1 MINKTAPNWNE
12 PYLVI
17 REESPDWFKASIN
30 HPISSHYI
38 DVDNCLIH
46 YLTWESKRSPVDKIK
61 PGLLLIHGGGAHA
74 NWWRFIAPSFLETHK
89 VAAIDLSGMG
99 DSGTREEYTA
109 EHRSKEISAVLKDAN
124 LGANP
129 IIIGHSFGGLMTMRF
144 AAYHGEEVAGV
155 VIVDSP
161 VLPESEKSSAAPR
174 RALSMSRHYPTFEI
188 GLERF
193 RLLPAQECK
202 NQFIVEFIARH
213 SLRET
218 TSGWT
223 WKFDVAAMGSKRWAE
238 PFAEHLHNM
247 KCRSALIVAENSAI
261 VSKVTA
267 QYMSDLMG
275 SESPM
280 ITIKDLHHHIMLD
293 QPFRF
298 IQAVKKIL
306 SNWDSIEEDQK

>member
-1 MINKTAPNWNE
+1 MISKTLPDWTE
-12 PYLVI
+12 PHLKVKV
-17 REESPDWFKASIN
+17 ESPSWFITAIS
-30 HPISSHYI
+30 HPIASHYVE
-38 DVDNCLIH
+38 VDDCLIH
-46 YLTWESKRSPVDKIK
+46 YLTWQQKSSPIKKAK

-74 NWWRFIAPSFLETHK
+74 NWWRFIAPSFLDEYQ

-99 DSGTREEYTA
+99 DSGAREEYTA

-124 LGANP
+124 LGPAP

-144 AAYHGEEVAGV
+144 AAHYGEQIGGV
-155 VIVDSP
+155 IIVDSP

-174 RALSMSRHYPTFEI
+174 RALSVSRYYPTFEI

-193 RLLPAQECK
+193 RLLPKQECQ

-218 TSGWT
+218 VSGWT
-223 WKFDVAAMGSKRWAE
+223 WKFDVAAMGSRRWAE
-238 PFAEHLHNM
+238 PFEEHLHNM
-247 KCRSALIVAENSAI
+247 KCRSALIVADNSAI
-261 VSKVTA
+261 VSSVTA

-275 SESPM
+275 PESPM
-280 ITIKDLHHHIMLD
+280 TTIEDSHHHIMLD

-298 IQAVKKIL
+298 IDAVKKIL
-306 SNWDSIEEDQK
+306 RNWDLR